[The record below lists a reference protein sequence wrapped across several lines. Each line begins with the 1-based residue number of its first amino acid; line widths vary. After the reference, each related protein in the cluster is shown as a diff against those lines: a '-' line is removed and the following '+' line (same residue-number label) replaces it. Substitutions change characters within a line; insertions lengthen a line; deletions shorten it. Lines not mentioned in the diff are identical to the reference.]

1 MPTVIILNTIGA
13 GSFTRPADWNDA
25 SNAVHVW
32 GGGGGGSSSPVT
44 SAGHASFGG
53 GGAAWAV
60 KHNVSLASLEYFNV
74 GTGGAGGVLGGPG
87 AAGGSTWFGSTSF
100 GSAIVAAV
108 GGGGGLSTGS
118 TGSGGVGGSS
128 AGCIGDGARSGGDG
142 AGWFNGG
149 GGGGGAGGPGGVGA
163 NANGIGAGGGQGG
176 GGAGGGSGAT
186 NSGVTGGAGSGG
198 SGTGGNGN
206 TGGGDGLP
214 GGAGSELGTA
224 GSGGGGGGAYQTA
237 KGGDGGLYGAGGGGG
252 NNYYTVGTN
261 VGGNGAQGVV
271 VLVYEPVVNVFNPD
285 AGTIT
290 IEGFPPYFS
299 PGVVYAPGFTTVHI
313 EGFPPTFSD
322 VGNVFTVPAGNIIIG
337 GFAPVMLNRPT
348 FDYWPTVISQYA
360 NSPTILQMVQN
371 FANWTAPGATL
382 NDFYTLVWNID
393 TAVGYGLD
401 VWGRIVGVGRV
412 LKISG
417 DQTYFGFEE
426 STTEVGFN
434 QAPFYLSGPVTSNYS
449 LSDPAYRQLILAKA
463 LANICNG
470 SIPAINQVLINL
482 FGASG
487 NAYVTDNQDMT
498 MTYTFEFTLD
508 PVQSAI
514 VYNSGVL
521 PRPAGVLV
529 TVVESGGD
537 VLLEDGSG
545 GILLEDGSGLVI
557 LE

>member
-1 MPTVIILNTIGA
+1 MPTVIILSTVGP

-25 SNAVHVW
+25 ANTIHVFA
-32 GGGGGGSSSPVT
+32 GGGGGSSSVFG
-44 SAGHASFGG
+44 AGGHTAYGG
-53 GGAAWAV
+53 GGGEWRSAS
-60 KHNVSLASLEYFNV
+60 NVTLASV
-74 GTGGAGGVLGGPG
+74 
-87 AAGGSTWFGSTSF
+87 TSF
-100 GSAIVAAV
+100 YV
-108 GGGGGLSTGS
+108 GGGGG
-118 TGSGGVGGSS
+118 GGYN
-128 AGCIGDGARSGGDG
+128 GASGGDG
-142 AGWFNGG
+142 GDTWFDGSSLGTATLGAAHGGGGTVSSVGPGGSGGPGGVGNGGGDGGYWALGG
-149 GGGGGAGGPGGVGA
+149 GGGGGAGGPNGVG
-163 NANGIGAGGGQGG
+163 GKGAQGYTGQQ
-176 GGAGGGSGAT
+176 T
-186 NSGVTGGAGSGG
+186 
-198 SGTGGNGN
+198 
-206 TGGGDGLP
+206 
-214 GGAGSELGTA
+214 
-224 GSGGGGGGAYQTA
+224 GGGGGGGGGGSAGSGTSGGA
-237 KGGDGGLYGAGGGGG
+237 GVSGSGDGGNGYGLGNPGPWPGGAGTEIAGVAGAGGGGG
-252 NNYYTVGTN
+252 GSDFAGNGFSGGLFGGGGGAGNNYYTAGTN
-261 VGGNGAQGVV
+261 TGGPGVQGGIII
-271 VLVYEPVVNVFNPD
+271 VYDAIGNTFAPPAGTIVITGFAPVFNPG
-285 AGTIT
+285 AV
-290 IEGFPPYFS
+290 YK
-299 PGVVYAPGFTTVHI
+299 PGVGEIVITGFA
-313 EGFPPTFSD
+313 PTFTD
-322 VGNVFTVPAGNIIIG
+322 IGNIFTVPAGNIIIG
-337 GFAPVMLNRPT
+337 GFKPTMTNRPT
-348 FDYWPTVISQYA
+348 VDYWPTVISQYA
-360 NSPTILQMVQN
+360 NSPVILQMVQN
-371 FANWTAPGATL
+371 FANWTAPGAVL